1 MGGRDLERRW
11 TCFELSNPS
20 LNAET
25 ASNGGPCSGDS
36 WHADD
41 GKSKLGATPM
51 KQLIMV
57 LLMVC
62 SFGGDRDIG
71 RAAATLNVEKLKYE
85 RVIGK

>member
-1 MGGRDLERRW
+1 
-11 TCFELSNPS
+11 
-20 LNAET
+20 
-25 ASNGGPCSGDS
+25 
-36 WHADD
+36 
-41 GKSKLGATPM
+41 M